1 MSTAT
6 PMPRPGIMDIAPY
19 VGGKAAIAGVERP
32 IRLASNESAL
42 GPSEKAMA
50 AYRAVAGE
58 IHRYPD
64 GGSRELREALATRYG
79 LDAERIVC
87 GAGSDELI
95 GLLVRAY
102 AG

>member
-1 MSTAT
+1 MSTGT
-6 PMPRPGIMDIAPY
+6 PTPRPGIMDIAPY
-19 VGGKAAIAGVERP
+19 VGGKAKIAGVERP
-32 IRLASNESAL
+32 IRLASNESAF

-50 AYRAVAGE
+50 AYRAIAGE

-64 GGSRELREALATRYG
+64 GGSHELREALAAHHG

-95 GLLVRAY
+95 GLLTRAY
-102 AG
+102 S